1 MSFVPAVVAHFKD
14 GRVRKGYT
22 SNFSFFRERFDLMEV
37 DPETGE
43 ELGSVDVAVEDLKA
57 LFFVKDFRGDAS
69 FRPDPAAERHGFGD
83 RVEVTFHDRETLV
96 GYTPRYREENRGF
109 LLYPADP
116 RTNNQLVAVI
126 RSSVTRVKTEKKHSY
141 FRP

>member
-1 MSFVPAVVAHFKD
+1 MSFVPAVVAHYKD

-22 SNFSFFRERFDLMEV
+22 RNFSFFRETFDLVEV
-37 DPETGE
+37 DAETGE
-43 ELGSVDVAVEDLKA
+43 EIGSVEVPVEELKA

-69 FRPDPAAERHGFGD
+69 FQPDPTAERYGFGD

-96 GYTPRYREENRGF
+96 GYTPRYRDDTQGF

-126 RSSVTRVKTEKKHSY
+126 RSSVTAVKTEKKHSY